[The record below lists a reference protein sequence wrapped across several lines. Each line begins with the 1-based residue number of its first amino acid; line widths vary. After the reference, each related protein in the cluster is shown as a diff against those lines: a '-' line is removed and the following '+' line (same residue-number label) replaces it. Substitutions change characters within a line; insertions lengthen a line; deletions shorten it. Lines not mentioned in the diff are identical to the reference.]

1 MVGRGM
7 AGLAAGLLLVGC
19 SSGGGAEVETGP
31 TARGSV
37 GASTDADGVTRVR
50 TSTAATL
57 GIPPGHLPPPGR
69 CRIWVPGSPPG
80 HQAAPGRCADL
91 ERRVPVGGWL
101 VYRPSESRKE
111 VRVSVYDDDRPR
123 VALIRVFDAA
133 TGALLRELV
142 PEAR

>member
-7 AGLAAGLLLVGC
+7 AGVAVTLLLVGC
-19 SSGGGAEVETGP
+19 SSGGGPVVESGP
-31 TARGSV
+31 RGSGSV
-37 GASTDADGVTRVR
+37 GASTGAGDVTRVE

-69 CRIWVPGSPPG
+69 CRVWVPGRPPG

-91 ERRVPVGGWL
+91 ERRVPAGAWL
-101 VYRPSESRKE
+101 VYRPSKSRKE
-111 VRVSVYDDDRPR
+111 VRVSVYDADRPR